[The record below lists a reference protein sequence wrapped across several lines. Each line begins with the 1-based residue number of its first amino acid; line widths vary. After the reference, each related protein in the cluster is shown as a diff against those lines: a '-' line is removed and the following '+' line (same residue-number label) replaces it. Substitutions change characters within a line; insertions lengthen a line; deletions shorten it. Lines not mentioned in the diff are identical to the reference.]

1 MIEIRPDLLDFIC
14 PRGWLKTEFL
24 ISYAPWGILVGGGV
38 RILKT
43 FHRNFYQHC
52 FSIFDNIEN
61 FRKHKTTRNQFV
73 PGVNLYMM
81 TFLDLQKWD
90 SPLSMWMFVNI
101 NLFELKHLLQR
112 QISTVPPRSKILS
125 FYPQNNWPR
134 LSHLDNSLIQQEK
147 YQIVSWFLH
156 HLSRLMTEHIR
167 FLST

>member
-24 ISYAPWGILVGGGV
+24 ISYAPWGILVGRGGWGY
-38 RILKT
+38 LKRFIAIFT
-43 FHRNFYQHC
+43 
-52 FSIFDNIEN
+52 SIFDNIEN
-61 FRKHKTTRNQFV
+61 IRKHKTTRNQFV

-156 HLSRLMTEHIR
+156 HLSRLMTEHIT